1 MQSITGYSADVYSF
15 GIMLWEM
22 LKMEKPFAGF
32 NKKSHHELV
41 VVKRGRPESDESW
54 SASLSGFLSAC
65 WNHDLT
71 KRPSAARASN
81 ILKREV
87 AKVSDGGASDL
98 NNFRRK
104 STFVNRDSLR
114 ERRSVMKAAAAAASA
129 AVVIKHDNGSNSTC
143 LSNQLAEQEQ

>member
-1 MQSITGYSADVYSF
+1 
-15 GIMLWEM
+15 
-22 LKMEKPFAGF
+22 MEKPFAGF
-32 NKKSHHELV
+32 NKKSHHDFV
-41 VVKRGRPESDESW
+41 VLKGSRPKVDESW

-71 KRPSAARASN
+71 KRPSASRASN

-114 ERRSVMKAAAAAASA
+114 ERRSVMKAAAAAAAPA
-129 AVVIKHDNGSNSTC
+129 AVVSKHDNEQS
-143 LSNQLAEQEQ
+143 AE

>member
-1 MQSITGYSADVYSF
+1 MFISAISGYTADIYSI

-22 LKMEKPFAGF
+22 LSMEKPFAGF
-32 NKKSHHELV
+32 NRKSHNDFV
-41 VVKRGRPESDESW
+41 VLQGGRPKLDESW
-54 SASLSGFLSAC
+54 GKSLSSFIGAC
-65 WNHDLT
+65 WNQDLT
-71 KRPSAARASN
+71 KRPSASRASN

-114 ERRSVMKAAAAAASA
+114 ERRNIVKAG
-129 AVVIKHDNGSNSTC
+129 NGYSE
-143 LSNQLAEQEQ
+143 LDAYIPHADK

>member
-1 MQSITGYSADVYSF
+1 
-15 GIMLWEM
+15 
-22 LKMEKPFAGF
+22 MEKPFAGF

-41 VVKRGRPESDESW
+41 VVKRGRPETIESW
-54 SASLSGFLSAC
+54 GASLSGFLSAC

-98 NNFRRK
+98 NSFRLK

-114 ERRSVMKAAAAAASA
+114 ERRSVMRAAAAASA
-129 AVVIKHDNGSNSTC
+129 AVVSKHDDEQS
-143 LSNQLAEQEQ
+143 AEQ